1 MTAWPA
7 PPATAA
13 LHGPAGEFVTRT
25 APHTES
31 DPMALLAQ
39 FLVAFGAAAGRDIHY
54 AVEATRHHLNEF
66 VILVGPS
73 GKGRKGSSWDHVDAL
88 LEQIDQDFTERCI
101 SSGLSSGE
109 GLIWEVRDPEAGD
122 GVAAVGRDKRRLVLE
137 SEFAQ
142 VLKVL
147 AREGNTLSPVI
158 RNAWDA
164 KTLQTI
170 AKNTPVRARDAHIAI
185 VGHITKDELLRYIT
199 ATELANGFFNRFLVI
214 AVQRSQELPFGGRLA
229 GDDLARVRQATST
242 ALRFASIPRQLT
254 FDAEARGSWI
264 EIYGP
269 LSRGEHGLL
278 GAATRR
284 AEAHVV
290 RLAAIYATLDCSERI
305 CLPHLEAALAVWRY
319 SADSARWIFGD
330 SLGDPTADDIWA
342 LAKDRPDGVTRT
354 EVRDLF
360 SRNKKA
366 REIDRAL
373 TVLEEAGR
381 LHRTMLSDGRGRPAE
396 TWLPATTARAA

>member
-1 MTAWPA
+1 MSWPA
-7 PPATAA
+7 PPRDAA

-31 DPMALLAQ
+31 DPMALLIQ
-39 FLVAFGAAAGRDIHY
+39 FLVCFGAAAGRNIHY
-54 AVEATRHHLNEF
+54 AVEATRHSLNEF

-73 GKGRKGSSWDHVDAL
+73 GKGRKGSAWDHVEAL
-88 LEQIDQDFTERCI
+88 LSELDRQFAERCV

-109 GLIWEVRDPEAGD
+109 GLIYEVRDASGSD
-122 GVAAVGRDKRRLVLE
+122 SGAQDKRRLIIE

-147 AREGNTLSPVI
+147 AREGNTLSPVV
-158 RNAWDA
+158 RNAWDG
-164 KTLQTI
+164 KPLQTI
-170 AKNTPVRARDAHIAI
+170 AKNAPVRATGAHIAI
-185 VGHITKDELLRYIT
+185 IGHITKDELLRFVSG
-199 ATELANGFFNRFLVI
+199 TELANGFVNRFLVV
-214 AVQRSQELPFGGRLA
+214 AVTRSQELPFGGRLQ
-229 GDDLARVRQATST
+229 GEQLARVRDTTLT
-242 ALRFASIPRQLT
+242 ALRFASLPRQLT
-254 FDAEARGSWI
+254 FNPHARERWI
-264 EIYGP
+264 EVYGP
-269 LSRGEHGLL
+269 LSRGEEGLL

-290 RLAAIYATLDCSERI
+290 RLATIYATLDLSEQI
-305 CLPHLEAALAVWRY
+305 ALAHLEAALAVWRY
-319 SADSARWIFGD
+319 SLDSARWIFGD
-330 SLGDPTADDIWA
+330 TLGDPTADEIWA
-342 LAKDRPDGVTRT
+342 LAKDRPAGVTRS

-381 LHRTMLSDGRGRPAE
+381 LTRTSSADGRGRPAE
-396 TWLPATTARAA
+396 IWQPRAA

>member
-1 MTAWPA
+1 VRWPA
-7 PPATAA
+7 PPRDAA
-13 LHGPAGEFVTRT
+13 LHGPAGEFVERT
-25 APHTES
+25 SPHTEA

-39 FLVAFGAAAGRDIHY
+39 FLGAFGAAAGRHVHY

-73 GKGRKGSSWDHVDAL
+73 GKGRKGSSWDHVEAL
-88 LEQIDQDFTERCI
+88 LADTDPDFLTGCL

-109 GLIWEVRDPEAGD
+109 GLIWEVRDAIDNADAG
-122 GVAAVGRDKRRLVLE
+122 ARDKRRLILE

-147 AREGNTLSPVI
+147 AREGNTLSPVV
-158 RNAWDA
+158 RNAWDG
-164 KTLQTI
+164 KPLQTI
-170 AKNTPVRARDAHIAI
+170 TRHTPVRATAAHVAI
-185 VGHITKDELLRYIT
+185 VGHITKDELLRYVG

-214 AVQRSQELPFGGRLA
+214 AVQRSKELPFGGRLN
-229 GDDLARVRQATST
+229 GEHLARVRDALQR
-242 ALRFASIPRQLT
+242 ALRFASQPRLLT
-254 FDAEARGSWI
+254 FDPEARERWI
-264 EIYGP
+264 DVYGP
-269 LSRGEHGLL
+269 LSRGEEGLL

-290 RLAAIYATLDCSERI
+290 RLAALYATLDRSPTI
-305 CLPHLEAALAVWRY
+305 ALPHLEAALAVWTY
-319 SADSARWIFGD
+319 SLDSARWIFGD
-330 SLGDPTADDIWA
+330 SLGDPTADEIWA
-342 LAKDRPDGVTRT
+342 LAKDRPHGVTRT

-373 TVLEEAGR
+373 TVLEDAGR
-381 LHRTMLSDGRGRPAE
+381 LQRHTSRDGRGRPAE
-396 TWLPATTARAA
+396 EWLPVRTQAA